1 MKIKELRKFLKKY
14 PEDMDIMVLCD
25 EFGCYHPLEKRR
37 IKNKTLW
44 FGHTSM
50 DVKRLK
56 RGEYPGSPKWR
67 VKYSFFEECDVKE
80 KRKVLVIE

>member
-1 MKIKELRKFLKKY
+1 MKIKELSKILKKY
-14 PEDMDIMVLCD
+14 PEDMDVMVLCD
-25 EFGCYHPLEKRR
+25 EFGYYHPLERRR
-37 IKNKTLW
+37 IKNKMLW

-56 RGEYPGSPKWR
+56 RSEYPGPPKWR

-80 KRKVLVIE
+80 KKKVW